1 MSFPGRF
8 WADLTWSDIEAAD
21 TSLWIAVLPVAAI
34 EQHGPHLPLST
45 DRDIMQGYLARIMA
59 TVPADMPVSF
69 LPVQNVGLSPEHG
82 DFPGTLTL
90 SPETALRVWTELGES
105 VARAGVRK
113 LVLLSSHGGNTGLL
127 EIVARELRARHSMLA
142 VTASFSRLGYPDGLF
157 PTEEIAHGIHG
168 GEIETSLML
177 AFAPQKVR
185 QNRLEDFPAE
195 TVRMSREFKHL
206 RAAKPA
212 GFGWLTQDLN
222 PDGAIGNAK
231 AANAIKGAQAAEYG
245 AHAFIELLQDAAAF
259 PLERL
264 RSGPLG

>member
-8 WADLTWSDIEAAD
+8 WADLTWSDIAAAD
-21 TSLWIAVLPVAAI
+21 TSSWIAVLPVAAI

-59 TVPADMPVSF
+59 TVPAELPVSF
-69 LPVQNVGLSPEHG
+69 LPAQNVGLSPEHR

-105 VARAGVRK
+105 VAHAGVRK

-157 PTEEIAHGIHG
+157 AAEEISHGIHG

-185 QNRLEDFPAE
+185 QNRLEDFPPE
-195 TVRMSREFKHL
+195 THRMSREFKHL
-206 RAAKPA
+206 RATKPA

-245 AHAFIELLQDAAAF
+245 AHAFVELLQDVAAF

>member
-8 WADLTWSDIEAAD
+8 WADLAWPDIKAAD
-21 TSLWIAVLPVAAI
+21 TADWIAVLPVAAI

-59 TVPADMPVSF
+59 SVPAEMKVSF
-69 LPVQNVGLSPEHG
+69 LPVQNVGLSPEHR
-82 DFPGTLTL
+82 DYPGTLSLT
-90 SPETALRVWTELGES
+90 PETALRVWTELGDS

-113 LVLLSSHGGNTGLL
+113 LVLLSSHGGNNGLL

-142 VTASFSRLGYPDGLF
+142 VTASLSRLGYPEGLF
-157 PTEEIAHGIHG
+157 SADEIAHGIHG

-177 AFAPQKVR
+177 AFQPQKVR
-185 QNRLEDFPAE
+185 QDKLEDFPAE
-195 TVRMSREFKHL
+195 TRRMGREFKHL

-222 PDGAIGNAK
+222 PSGAIGNAK
-231 AANAIKGAQAAEYG
+231 AANAIEGAQAAEHG
-245 AHAFIELLQDAAAF
+245 AHAFVELLEDIAAF

-264 RSGPLG
+264 RDGPLA